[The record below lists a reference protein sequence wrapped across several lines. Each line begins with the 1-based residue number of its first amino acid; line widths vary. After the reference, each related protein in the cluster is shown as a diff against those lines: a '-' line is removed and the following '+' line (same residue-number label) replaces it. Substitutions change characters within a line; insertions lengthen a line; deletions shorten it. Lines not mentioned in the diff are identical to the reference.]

1 MFLVTDLTGKAPRM
15 TMINDVKMVRDVVIG
30 ITGDSKAG
38 DAILGVAGYMRFG
51 DEFICQPH
59 FKVNCVRETD
69 AETWITNQIAAA
81 ATRLLTTCTDD
92 YAIRIWDRIEALV
105 VADVLECTDNCE
117 DGFTSGDVALAIGR
131 AIAKQF
137 DVDV

>member
-15 TMINDVKMVRDVVIG
+15 TMINDVKTVRDVVIG

-51 DEFICQPH
+51 DEFICQTH
-59 FKVNCVRETD
+59 FKVNCVRATD
-69 AETWITNQIAAA
+69 AEPGITNHSAAA

-117 DGFTSGDVALAIGR
+117 DGFTNGDVALAIGR